1 MYSAVKPLSKYLQF
15 KSIRIYDAVFTV
27 HSKCTVVILLTCS
40 LLLSARQYFG
50 DPIQCISEEKNIEY
64 IQSYCWTMG
73 TYILKLDDNGEQL
86 QPPVH
91 PDQELA
97 SDSSDSVSAA
107 SSSDAAS
114 SASAS
119 AASSSASSAQSS
131 ARSRTR
137 YRSRSSLRRLGEYNE
152 AYARAMSIAEGVG
165 PEVRGQSER
174 EYLRYY
180 QWVIILL
187 LFQSFIFYF
196 PSCLWKVWEGQRLKQ
211 LCSEVGEAL
220 LSEETY
226 NTRLRLL
233 VKYFTTDYEDM
244 HFCYMAKYVFCEVL
258 NFLISVVNI
267 IVLEVF
273 LNGFWSKYLHALAT
287 IPFYDWDRWNR
298 VSSSVFPKI
307 AKCEVLKFGAS
318 GTANIMDNL
327 CILPLNIL
335 NEKIFVFLWA
345 WFLLMALMSGLNLLC
360 RLAMICSRNLREQM
374 IRSQLRFMT
383 KRHVQRALRDLTIG
397 DWFLLMKVSVNV
409 NPMLFRD
416 LMQELC
422 ELRTSSTSVSIV
434 ESAV

>member
-15 KSIRIYDAVFTV
+15 KSIRIYDAVFTI

-50 DPIQCISEEKNIEY
+50 DPIQCITEEKNIEY
-64 IQSYCWTMG
+64 VQSYCWTMG
-73 TYILKLDDNGEQL
+73 TYILRLDNYNEL
-86 QPPVH
+86 PLPPPY
-91 PDQELA
+91 PDQVVANKSQLKVN
-97 SDSSDSVSAA
+97 S
-107 SSSDAAS
+107 
-114 SASAS
+114 
-119 AASSSASSAQSS
+119 
-131 ARSRTR
+131 RSR
-137 YRSRSSLRRLGEYNE
+137 YRSSYQRSSLRRLGDYDE

-165 PEVRGQSER
+165 PEIRGQSQR
-174 EYLRYY
+174 VYLRYY

-187 LFQSFIFYF
+187 LFQAFVFYF

-244 HFCYMAKYVFCEVL
+244 HLSYMAKYVFCEVL
-258 NFLISVVNI
+258 NFLISIVNI

-273 LNGFWSKYLHALAT
+273 LNGFWTKYLQALAT
-287 IPFYDWDRWNR
+287 IPLYDWDHWNR
-298 VSSSVFPKI
+298 ISSSVFPKI

-318 GTANIMDNL
+318 GTATIMDNL

-360 RLAMICSRNLREQM
+360 RLAMILSSYLREQM
-374 IRSQLRFMT
+374 IRSQLRFMSM
-383 KRHVQRALRDLTIG
+383 RHVQRALRDLTIG

-422 ELRTSSTSVSIV
+422 ELRTSSSVSIL

>member
-15 KSIRIYDAVFTV
+15 KSIRIYDAVFTI

-73 TYILKLDDNGEQL
+73 TYILKLDNNFGEQQL
-86 QPPVH
+86 QPPPVH
-91 PDQELA
+91 PDQEA
-97 SDSSDSVSAA
+97 ITSADESI
-107 SSSDAAS
+107 SSSPS
-114 SASAS
+114 TASALPK
-119 AASSSASSAQSS
+119 
-131 ARSRTR
+131 SRQR

-165 PEVRGQSER
+165 PEIRGESER

-187 LFQSFIFYF
+187 LFQSFVFYF

-244 HFCYMAKYVFCEVL
+244 HFCYMAK
-258 NFLISVVNI
+258 
-267 IVLEVF
+267 
-273 LNGFWSKYLHALAT
+273 W
-287 IPFYDWDRWNR
+287 
-298 VSSSVFPKI
+298 
-307 AKCEVLKFGAS
+307 
-318 GTANIMDNL
+318 
-327 CILPLNIL
+327 
-335 NEKIFVFLWA
+335 
-345 WFLLMALMSGLNLLC
+345 
-360 RLAMICSRNLREQM
+360 
-374 IRSQLRFMT
+374 
-383 KRHVQRALRDLTIG
+383 
-397 DWFLLMKVSVNV
+397 
-409 NPMLFRD
+409 
-416 LMQELC
+416 
-422 ELRTSSTSVSIV
+422 
-434 ESAV
+434 

>member
-15 KSIRIYDAVFTV
+15 KSIRIYDAVFTI

-73 TYILKLDDNGEQL
+73 TYILKLDDFSEQQL
-86 QPPVH
+86 ALVH
-91 PDQELA
+91 PPQEAATSSSYSLA
-97 SDSSDSVSAA
+97 VSSDIAT
-107 SSSDAAS
+107 SSSTAP
-114 SASAS
+114 
-119 AASSSASSAQSS
+119 QSS
-131 ARSRTR
+131 ARVRIRSH
-137 YRSRSSLRRLGEYNE
+137 SRSSLRRIGEYNE
-152 AYARAMSIAEGVG
+152 AYARAMLIAEGVG
-165 PEVRGQSER
+165 PEVRGQTER

-267 IVLEVF
+267 MVLEVF

-318 GTANIMDNL
+318 GTANVMDNL

-345 WFLLMALMSGLNLLC
+345 WFLLMALISGLNLLC
-360 RLAMICSRNLREQM
+360 RLAMICSRYLREQM
-374 IRSQLRFMT
+374 IRSQLRFMS
-383 KRHVQRALRDLTIG
+383 KRHVKRALRDLTIG
-397 DWFLLMKVSVNV
+397 DWFLMMKVSVNV

-422 ELRTSSTSVSIV
+422 ELRTSSSGSTL
-434 ESAV
+434 ESPV

>member
-15 KSIRIYDAVFTV
+15 KSIRIYDPVFTI

-73 TYILKLDDNGEQL
+73 TYILKLDNYSEKQL
-86 QPPVH
+86 QLPKPPESPESEAVT
-91 PDQELA
+91 
-97 SDSSDSVSAA
+97 SSSSSSGSAA
-107 SSSDAAS
+107 
-114 SASAS
+114 
-119 AASSSASSAQSS
+119 QTP

-137 YRSRSSLRRLGEYNE
+137 FRSRAIYNLRRLSDYNE

-165 PEVRGQSER
+165 PEIRGQTQR

-187 LFQSFIFYF
+187 LFQSFVFYF

-244 HFCYMAKYVFCEVL
+244 HFCYMAKY
-258 NFLISVVNI
+258 
-267 IVLEVF
+267 
-273 LNGFWSKYLHALAT
+273 
-287 IPFYDWDRWNR
+287 
-298 VSSSVFPKI
+298 
-307 AKCEVLKFGAS
+307 
-318 GTANIMDNL
+318 
-327 CILPLNIL
+327 
-335 NEKIFVFLWA
+335 
-345 WFLLMALMSGLNLLC
+345 
-360 RLAMICSRNLREQM
+360 
-374 IRSQLRFMT
+374 
-383 KRHVQRALRDLTIG
+383 
-397 DWFLLMKVSVNV
+397 
-409 NPMLFRD
+409 
-416 LMQELC
+416 
-422 ELRTSSTSVSIV
+422 STFSYWMCF
-434 ESAV
+434 

>member
-15 KSIRIYDAVFTV
+15 KSIRIYDAVFTI

-50 DPIQCISEEKNIEY
+50 DPIQCITEEKNIEY
-64 IQSYCWTMG
+64 VQSYCWTMG
-73 TYILKLDDNGEQL
+73 TYILRLDNYNEL
-86 QPPVH
+86 PFPPPY
-91 PDQELA
+91 PDQVVANKSQLKVN
-97 SDSSDSVSAA
+97 S
-107 SSSDAAS
+107 
-114 SASAS
+114 
-119 AASSSASSAQSS
+119 
-131 ARSRTR
+131 RSR
-137 YRSRSSLRRLGEYNE
+137 YRSSYQRSSLRRLGDYDE

-165 PEVRGQSER
+165 PEIRGQSQR
-174 EYLRYY
+174 VYLRYY

-187 LFQSFIFYF
+187 LFQAFVFYF

-244 HFCYMAKYVFCEVL
+244 HLSYMAKYVFCEVL
-258 NFLISVVNI
+258 NFLISIVNI

-273 LNGFWSKYLHALAT
+273 LNGFWTKYLQALAT
-287 IPFYDWDRWNR
+287 IPLYDWDHWNR
-298 VSSSVFPKI
+298 ISSSVFPKI

-318 GTANIMDNL
+318 GTATIMDNL

-360 RLAMICSRNLREQM
+360 RLAMILSSYLREQM
-374 IRSQLRFMT
+374 IRSQLRFMSM
-383 KRHVQRALRDLTIG
+383 RHVQRALRDLTIG

-422 ELRTSSTSVSIV
+422 ELRTSSSVSIL

>member
-15 KSIRIYDAVFTV
+15 KSIRIYDAAFTI

-73 TYILKLDDNGEQL
+73 TYILKLDNYSEQQL
-86 QPPVH
+86 QLH
-91 PDQELA
+91 PADQAE
-97 SDSSDSVSAA
+97 
-107 SSSDAAS
+107 
-114 SASAS
+114 
-119 AASSSASSAQSS
+119 SSSAPSSSRS
-131 ARSRTR
+131 WARSR
-137 YRSRSSLRRLGEYNE
+137 SRTSLRRLANHNE

-165 PEVRGQSER
+165 PEVRGQTER

-187 LFQSFIFYF
+187 LFQSFVFYF

-258 NFLISVVNI
+258 NCFISIVNI
-267 IVLEVF
+267 FVLEVF
-273 LNGFWSKYLHALAT
+273 LNGFWTKYLYALAT

-318 GTANIMDNL
+318 GTANVMDNL

-345 WFLLMALMSGLNLLC
+345 WFLLMALVSGLNLVC
-360 RLAMICSRNLREQM
+360 RMVMIFSKKLREQM

-422 ELRTSSTSVSIV
+422 ELRSSSSVSIL